1 MDKYKKRKDTQ
12 TAFANLFSGENFISQ
27 SEKFLKSKNK
37 QAVIIILI
45 IGVVFMMLPKTNKT
59 ISADGEEKR
68 VEGSLSQIEG
78 VGRVSLA
85 VTYSV
90 ADKNGGRTAKGAVI
104 TADGAGSEK
113 IKNELS
119 EAACAALDLP
129 AHKVKVFK
137 KK

>member
-1 MDKYKKRKDTQ
+1 
-12 TAFANLFSGENFISQ
+12 
-27 SEKFLKSKNK
+27 
-37 QAVIIILI
+37 
-45 IGVVFMMLPKTNKT
+45 MMLPKTNKT

-68 VEGSLSQIEG
+68 VEGILSQIEG